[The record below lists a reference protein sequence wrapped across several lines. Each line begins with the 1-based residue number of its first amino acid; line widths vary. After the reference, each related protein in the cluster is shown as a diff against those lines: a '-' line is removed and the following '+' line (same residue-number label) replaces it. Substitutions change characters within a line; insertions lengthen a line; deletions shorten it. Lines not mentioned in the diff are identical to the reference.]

1 MLNRL
6 SLKDTLPKGPHLTKL
21 TNAFRPESSA
31 LQAKSVK
38 LDVLEDAMDC
48 NVMPAHKDSG
58 QHLEENARTAMQVA
72 KVHSCHLL
80 SLLAALG

>member
-1 MLNRL
+1 
-6 SLKDTLPKGPHLTKL
+6 
-21 TNAFRPESSA
+21 
-31 LQAKSVK
+31 VK